1 MKKILLI
8 VMFISGVLYAQNEAY
23 DALNVL
29 EPLIGKWQ
37 TKEMSYGFFEG
48 LPDNTEMVTSNE
60 YKWITEKSAI
70 LGTWEAYTSDGKQ
83 KINQGSILYYLDPAT
98 KSIRTKHFGYD
109 GKVYWTGNG
118 RIENRKNSFA
128 VHIEE
133 LTINGTHTAYTNEI
147 RIINNDTYQSQF
159 VNINQG
165 GKPIEDHPNRNFK
178 RVK

>member
-1 MKKILLI
+1 MSNEMPLGQIKENKMKKILLI

-70 LGTWEAYTSDGKQ
+70 L
-83 KINQGSILYYLDPAT
+83 
-98 KSIRTKHFGYD
+98 
-109 GKVYWTGNG
+109 
-118 RIENRKNSFA
+118 
-128 VHIEE
+128 
-133 LTINGTHTAYTNEI
+133 
-147 RIINNDTYQSQF
+147 
-159 VNINQG
+159 
-165 GKPIEDHPNRNFK
+165 
-178 RVK
+178 

>member
-70 LGTWEAYTSDGKQ
+70 LGTWEAYTTDGKQ
-83 KINQGSILYYLDPAT
+83 KINHGSILFYLDPAT

-118 RIENRKNSFA
+118 RIENRKNSLA